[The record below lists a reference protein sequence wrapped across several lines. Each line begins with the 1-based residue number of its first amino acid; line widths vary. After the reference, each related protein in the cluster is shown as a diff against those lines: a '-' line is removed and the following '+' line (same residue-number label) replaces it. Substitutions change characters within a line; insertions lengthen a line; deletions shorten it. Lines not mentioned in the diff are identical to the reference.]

1 MISLHVKWVHISLID
16 FTLNWGYKNK
26 LTFDLFE
33 SCFYISYIKNVF
45 FLKKYEYDSGNG
57 NIQLQLIDSK
67 FVINRKN
74 VLEYI

>member
-1 MISLHVKWVHISLID
+1 
-16 FTLNWGYKNK
+16 
-26 LTFDLFE
+26 
-33 SCFYISYIKNVF
+33 
-45 FLKKYEYDSGNG
+45 LKKYEYDSGNG